1 MENNKIQVQP
11 FYKRAAVYAASIDE
25 EKRECEVCFASD
37 ADVPMYKFG
46 EGRIL
51 ESLSLEEGAMDET
64 RLNSGAPLL
73 NSHNSQG
80 GLDAILGKVVED
92 SVRIEDG
99 KAYCRIRFS
108 KRAAVQDYWEDI
120 KDGIITN
127 ISVGYN
133 VMRSMYSGTV
143 DDVKRYVAT
152 NWQPFEVS
160 FVSVPA
166 DHRATVRENSETTEM
181 IVEGEEKEKE
191 VVQAEQ
197 IKDDA
202 PQRDQDILKIKYI
215 LNK

>member
-1 MENNKIQVQP
+1 M
-11 FYKRAAVYAASIDE
+11 
-25 EKRECEVCFASD
+25 C
-37 ADVPMYKFG
+37 
-46 EGRIL
+46 
-51 ESLSLEEGAMDET
+51 
-64 RLNSGAPLL
+64 
-73 NSHNSQG
+73 
-80 GLDAILGKVVED
+80 
-92 SVRIEDG
+92 
-99 KAYCRIRFS
+99 IRD
-108 KRAAVQDYWEDI
+108 R
-120 KDGIITN
+120 DGIITN

-152 NWQPFEVS
+152 SWQPFEVS

-202 PQRDQDILKIKYI
+202 AQRDQDILKIKYI
-215 LNK
+215 LK